1 LSTFSISTF
10 NRLGFFGFLILFI
23 EGMRTIFLVLVS
35 FLVLAD
41 VDPHVGAGPA
51 LNDRL
56 SGQIWGAGRLRI
68 GSTSSSCGVDLV
80 CIERLVHA
88 GNKIF
93 LDDQLQILG
102 DTTLCCA
109 KPKEERELTPTGT
122 L

>member
-1 LSTFSISTF
+1 ML
-10 NRLGFFGFLILFI
+10 
-23 EGMRTIFLVLVS
+23 
-35 FLVLAD
+35 LAD
-41 VDPHVGAGPA
+41 LDPNAGAGLA

-56 SGQIWGAGRLRI
+56 SGQILGAGRLRI
-68 GSTSSSCGVDLV
+68 GSTSSSCGTDLV

-93 LDDQLQILG
+93 LDDQMQIQG

-122 L
+122 LWCKVNSREQLMFVNIFMTVFLVNFIEPLP